1 MEQSTLFFNQIPA
14 SIIEADDINDI
25 EKLLFS
31 EIYTMANSFGSVFPS
46 NAYLAKRY
54 GKSTVTISKA
64 LNSLKDKGY
73 IELEPIYDENAK
85 VVKRYITPCLEKLK
99 TGVKENFKGGT
110 KNSLRPPLR
119 KLKDPLKENFK
130 DNISSNKSINKSFNN
145 ISDKSDKESDLENR
159 FSLLWKMY
167 PNKKG
172 RPKALTAYKKAVKSG
187 VTDKEIQT
195 GIENYLAEISAK
207 GTSKDYIKHGST
219 WFNGKGWEDDYDT
232 TPRQQAFTA
241 NNKIVKPAPEWSGY
255 QEPEYTDEEIADVFK
270 D

>member
-1 MEQSTLFFNQIPA
+1 MEQKSTLFFNQIPA
-14 SIIEADDINDI
+14 SIIEAEDLNDF
-25 EKLLFS
+25 EKLLFG

-46 NAYLAKRY
+46 NPFLAARY
-54 GKSTVTISKA
+54 RKSKKTISIT
-64 LNSLKDKGY
+64 LKNLQDKGY
-73 IELEPIYDENAK
+73 ISMEYEYEGKEIK
-85 VVKRYITPCLEKLK
+85 KRIITPYLHKCNRGIYTDVNTPIQKR
-99 TGVKENFKGGT
+99 KEGIY
-110 KNSLRPPLR
+110 
-119 KLKDPLKENFK
+119 ENVK

-145 ISDKSDKESDLENR
+145 ISDKSDKESDLESR

-172 RPKALTAYKKAVKSG
+172 KPKAFTAYKKAVKSG

-195 GIENYLAEISAK
+195 GIENYLSEISAK

-232 TPRQQAFTA
+232 TPRQQDFTA

>member
-1 MEQSTLFFNQIPA
+1 MEQKSTLFFNQIPA
-14 SIIEADDINDI
+14 SIIEATDLNDF

-46 NAYLAKRY
+46 NSFLADRY
-54 GKSTVTISKA
+54 GKTKVTISNTLRK
-64 LNSLKDKGY
+64 LQEKGY
-73 IELEPIYDENAK
+73 IDLEYRYSGKEIDKRFIY
-85 VVKRYITPCLEKLK
+85 PCLNKLN
-99 TGVKENFKGGT
+99 GGIKENFNTPK
-110 KNSLRPPLR
+110 R
-119 KLKDPLKENFK
+119 KFKEGIKENFK

-145 ISDKSDKESDLENR
+145 ISDKSDKETDLENR

-172 RPKALTAYKKAVKSG
+172 KPKALTAYKKAVKSG

-195 GIENYLAEISAK
+195 GIENYLAEINAK

-219 WFNGKGWEDDYDT
+219 WFHGKGWEDDYDT

>member
-1 MEQSTLFFNQIPA
+1 MEQKSTLFFNQIPA
-14 SIIEADDINDI
+14 SIIEAEDLNDF
-25 EKLLFS
+25 EKLLFG
-31 EIYTMANSFGSVFPS
+31 EIYTMANSYGSIFPS
-46 NAYLAKRY
+46 NTFLAKRY
-54 GKSTVTISKA
+54 KKSIWTVST
-64 LNSLKDKGY
+64 SLKKLQDKGY
-73 IELEPIYDENAK
+73 INMEYQYKGREILKRFIYPCLDK
-85 VVKRYITPCLEKLK
+85 SQGGIVKNLKTPCEKP
-99 TGVKENFKGGT
+99 KGGIV
-110 KNSLRPPLR
+110 KNP
-119 KLKDPLKENFK
+119 K
-130 DNISSNKSINKSFNN
+130 DNISSNKSINKLFNN
-145 ISDKSDKESDLENR
+145 ISNKSDIESDLENR
-159 FSLLWKMY
+159 FATLWKMY

-172 RPKALTAYKKAVKSG
+172 KPKALTAYKKAVKSG

-195 GIENYLAEISAK
+195 GIENYLAEINAK

>member
-1 MEQSTLFFNQIPA
+1 MEQSTKFFNQIPV
-14 SIIEADDINDI
+14 SIIEADDLNDF

-31 EIYTMANSFGSVFPS
+31 EIYTMANSYGSIFPS
-46 NAYLAKRY
+46 NAYLATRY
-54 GKSTVTISKA
+54 GKTKVTISNTLRK
-64 LNSLKDKGY
+64 LQEKGY
-73 IELEPIYDENAK
+73 IDLEYRYSGKEIDKRFIY
-85 VVKRYITPCLEKLK
+85 PCLNKLN
-99 TGVKENFKGGT
+99 GGIKENFNTPK
-110 KNSLRPPLR
+110 R
-119 KLKDPLKENFK
+119 KFKEGIKENFK

-172 RPKALTAYKKAVKSG
+172 KPKALTAYKKAVKSG

-232 TPRQQAFTA
+232 TPRQETFAG
-241 NNKIVKPAPEWSGY
+241 NKVVKSAPSWATPY
-255 QEPEYTDEEIADVFK
+255 TEPEYTDEEIADVFK
-270 D
+270 E